1 MDNGEG
7 RPTIRTVAAR
17 AGVSKSLVSLVL
29 QGSEQVS
36 PARRAAVEEAIAEL
50 DYRPS
55 LVARTL
61 TSRRTRVF
69 GIVMNDLRNPWFVDC
84 LEGFSLA
91 ASENGY
97 RTIIA
102 DESLDATAG
111 GSLIGSML
119 ELHVDGL
126 VLMGTMQPSPQ
137 LRAAAQARP
146 TVVAAS
152 RDFREAHVDVVAN
165 DDAFG
170 TRIAVEHLLALG
182 HSSIA
187 HISGDTGAVPRI
199 RRREF
204 RRVLHAH
211 RAAEPLIADGDMTE
225 RGGYEAA
232 IALLDRPDRP
242 TAIFAVNDL
251 TAIGVL
257 SAARSLGLDVPRDL
271 SVVGYDNTALAAMG
285 LANLTSVDNASAQVG
300 RLAAAALLA
309 RLGDRDGDATQQLV
323 EPRLV
328 VRGSTGAPPQGPPD
342 GA

>member
-1 MDNGEG
+1 MDNAGG

-29 QGSEQVS
+29 QGSDQVS
-36 PARRAAVEEAIAEL
+36 PARRAAVEAAIIEL

-61 TSRRTRVF
+61 TSKRTSVF

-84 LEGFSLA
+84 LEGFA
-91 ASENGY
+91 AVAGENGY
-97 RTIIA
+97 RTILA
-102 DESLDATAG
+102 DESLDAAG
-111 GSLIGSML
+111 GGLISSML

-126 VLMGTMQPSPQ
+126 VLMGTMQPSAQ
-137 LRAAAQARP
+137 LRAAAQTRP

-152 RDFREAHVDVVAN
+152 RDFREDHVDVVAN
-165 DDAFG
+165 DDASG
-170 TRIAVEHLLALG
+170 TRIAVDHLLGLG
-182 HSSIA
+182 HERVA
-187 HISGDTGAVPRI
+187 HISGATGAVPAI

-204 RRVLHAH
+204 DRIMQHH
-211 RAAEPLIADGDMTE
+211 GTSNPLIVEGDMTE

-232 IALLDRPDRP
+232 LRILDRQDRP
-242 TAIFAVNDL
+242 TAIFAVNDV

-285 LANLTSVDNASAQVG
+285 LARLTSVDNASHEVG
-300 RLAAAALLA
+300 GLAAAALLS
-309 RLGDRDGDATQQLV
+309 RIGNPVGPATERLV

-328 VRGSTGAPPQGPPD
+328 IRSSTGTPVRSGF
-342 GA
+342 